1 MRCALVVGFGIVIL
15 DFSSGWAV
23 GLNIVGFW
31 LPYCGL
37 LVLYYGL
44 LVSVSG
50 KCMDHGFKILCTL
63 DVVENILETKFYVQ
77 EIRISSH
84 ELQQGGRRSKRNYP
98 RTCSSDSLPKCL
110 FISFYLS
117 DFTYPIFPFCNR
129 PNLRKKGPFRVYIL
143 FSPQKKD
150 ENKERANEPSA
161 G

>member
-1 MRCALVVGFGIVIL
+1 MRYALVVGFGIVIL

-63 DVVENILETKFYVQ
+63 DVEENILETKFYVQ

-98 RTCSSDSLPKCL
+98 WTCSSDSLPKCL

-129 PNLRKKGPFRVYIL
+129 PNLRKKRSFSGLYPFL
-143 FSPQKKD
+143 STKKD

>member
-1 MRCALVVGFGIVIL
+1 M
-15 DFSSGWAV
+15 
-23 GLNIVGFW
+23 
-31 LPYCGL
+31 
-37 LVLYYGL
+37 
-44 LVSVSG
+44 
-50 KCMDHGFKILCTL
+50 MDHGFKILCTL
-63 DVVENILETKFYVQ
+63 DVEENILETKFYVQ

-143 FSPQKKD
+143 FSPRKRTKT
-150 ENKERANEPSA
+150 KRERTSRRPDKRQRARVPKRAWCSVKVNLRQSVAVFYRLAA
-161 G
+161 GVLWRESFRGFFPRFFFL